1 MSRATWSRPTSERL
15 AVRRR
20 HERVDPRPQK
30 FADGRAQSEESEEG
44 SGLRPRSRADGCR
57 LAASTSVCGSREPA
71 ADGLGGAP
79 GALKLARDVAGGL
92 CGREERR
99 GSTSGSRSL
108 GGAPGSLTRSRMR
121 AVSSAV
127 TPGSSFADV
136 GLSTHSAPTPPRSR
150 AGVPPGR
157 SHRPLSRSRRHVGR
171 RGARRA
177 RSLRRCR
184 SATTGLSR
192 ARFSSRCSRLCCHGS
207 SLHPGLGPPGEPV
220 GASRQPGTEL
230 GDDPAKA
237 VRDLA
242 QRALG
247 LVDACPDETLLA
259 TPAGTMMLATYLP
272 TRTFELT
279 VHSLDLTRSLET
291 GLPAA
296 SAPAIVVCGELAS
309 ALAAR
314 RPNAASRLLTVT
326 GRNSD
331 PASASVL

>member
-79 GALKLARDVAGGL
+79 AALKLARDVAGGL

-121 AVSSAV
+121 AVSSEV

-136 GLSTHSAPTPPRSR
+136 RLSTHSAPTPPRSR
-150 AGVPPGR
+150 AGVPPGDDGPFA
-157 SHRPLSRSRRHVGR
+157 RPLPVP
-171 RGARRA
+171 
-177 RSLRRCR
+177 L
-184 SATTGLSR
+184 
-192 ARFSSRCSRLCCHGS
+192 SRLCCHGS

-259 TPAGTMMLATYLP
+259 TPAGTMMLAT
-272 TRTFELT
+272 
-279 VHSLDLTRSLET
+279 
-291 GLPAA
+291 
-296 SAPAIVVCGELAS
+296 
-309 ALAAR
+309 
-314 RPNAASRLLTVT
+314 
-326 GRNSD
+326 
-331 PASASVL
+331 